1 MFEKKTY
8 LYSENM
14 GVCYV
19 EDVTKLITA
28 QKKEVLYYVLRP
40 VFQKD
45 KTAYIPVEHH
55 TVELRELIPVQEAE
69 KQILEYPELIGLATE
84 LGLVEKPAEEEEAE
98 QAVDLAAEKEEENRR
113 LALRYKMADTLPFE
127 ERNRLYRRG
136 EIEFV
141 LRRDRKAQQETGK
154 TAKSAKTKK

>member
-40 VFQKD
+40 IGQKD

-55 TVELRELIPVQEAE
+55 TVELRELITEEAARG
-69 KQILEYPELIGLATE
+69 QILDYPELLGLARE
-84 LGLVEKPAEEEEAE
+84 LGLAEKPEEDEEE
-98 QAVDLAAEKEEENRR
+98 QIVDLAAEKEEENRR

-141 LRRDRKAQQETGK
+141 LRRSLQGTDK
-154 TAKSAKTKK
+154 TAKPKKG